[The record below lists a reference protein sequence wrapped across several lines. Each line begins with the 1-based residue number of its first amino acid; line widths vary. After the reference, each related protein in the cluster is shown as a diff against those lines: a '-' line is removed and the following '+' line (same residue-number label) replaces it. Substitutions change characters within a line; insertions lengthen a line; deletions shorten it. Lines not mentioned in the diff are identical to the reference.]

1 MNECMLA
8 VARLF
13 AREAVEKVY
22 MNILKIIQ
30 AGQEVPVDLT
40 EKLNSLDLSR
50 VFEGALADMDVV
62 ARELT
67 A

>member
-1 MNECMLA
+1 MSAC
-8 VARLF
+8 ARLF

-22 MNILKIIQ
+22 INILKIIQ
-30 AGQEVPVDLT
+30 AGQDVPADLS
-40 EKLNSLDLSR
+40 EKLNSLALYKI
-50 VFEGALADMDVV
+50 FEGALADMDAV